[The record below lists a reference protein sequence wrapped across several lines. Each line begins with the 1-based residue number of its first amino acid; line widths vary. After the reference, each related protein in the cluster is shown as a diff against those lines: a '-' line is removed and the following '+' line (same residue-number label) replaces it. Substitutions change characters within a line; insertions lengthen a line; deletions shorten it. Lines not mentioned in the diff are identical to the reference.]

1 MPSPKRLPLVERLKT
16 KLKSNP
22 NVNLVDMNI
31 PLGNGTEI
39 PRLKDILEENVDEK
53 YYLKHSIVQK
63 IVEEVSFRERLVSIK
78 LDKEG
83 NNIYKEEK

>member
-53 YYLKHSIVQK
+53 YYLRNE
-63 IVEEVSFRERLVSIK
+63 IVEKIIQETDFQERLVSIK

-83 NNIYKEEK
+83 NKVNK